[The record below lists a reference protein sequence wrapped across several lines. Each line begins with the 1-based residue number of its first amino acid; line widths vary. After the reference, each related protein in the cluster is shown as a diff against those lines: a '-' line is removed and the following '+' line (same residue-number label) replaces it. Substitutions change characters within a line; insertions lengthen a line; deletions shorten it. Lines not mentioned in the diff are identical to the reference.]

1 MERQMDPF
9 PKSVKVTSPIDVH
22 TGVEKASS
30 LLDIDKRSWD
40 VVKVKNIFLP
50 HEAKVVLSIPISG
63 RLPKD
68 SVMWAWTT
76 NGIFTVKSAYKVA

>member
-1 MERQMDPF
+1 MDPF
-9 PKSVKVTSPIDVH
+9 PRVFQSDKPNGCAHKCGK
-22 TGVEKASS
+22 GVELA
-30 LLDIDKRSWD
+30 RHRQ
-40 VVKVKNIFLP
+40 KVLGCGEGKNIFLP